1 RRMLDRPALTLAHG
15 RAGLSVPFRD
25 LQYGRSHSDDVTCTE
40 WLADDRRRALLAD
53 VGIGTVDQGT
63 AGGDAGAQT
72 GCLWQRRW
80 RHPWPHHPGR
90 GAPQDVGG
98 RAASQKGQGLTT

>member
-1 RRMLDRPALTLAHG
+1 MLDRPALTLAHG
-15 RAGLSVPFRD
+15 RVGLSVPFRD

-53 VGIGTVDQGT
+53 VGIGTVDQALLAVMRARRQGACGN
-63 AGGDAGAQT
+63 AGGDT
-72 GCLWQRRW
+72 
-80 RHPWPHHPGR
+80 PWPHHPGR